1 MTDLRIGQGIDIHQ
15 IVAGRPLVLGGVT
28 IPWDRGLEGHSDA
41 DVLIHAVCDAI
52 LGATGRGDIGT
63 RFPNTDER
71 WRGADSRVLLGDV
84 WSEVH
89 GEGWRLVNLDASILA
104 EAPKL
109 APYIPVMK
117 GVLAAL
123 LGVAVDQIGIKATT
137 TERLGF
143 PGRGEG
149 MVAQAVVL
157 LER

>member
-15 IVAGRPLVLGGVT
+15 IVVGRPLVIGGVT

-63 RFPNTDER
+63 RFPNTDEQ
-71 WRGADSRVLLGDV
+71 WRGADSRALLRDV

-109 APYIPVMK
+109 APHIPAMK
-117 GVLAAL
+117 GVFASL
-123 LGVAVDQIGIKATT
+123 LGVSVDRIGIKATT